1 MALPATGGTVTVADG
16 VWKIDSPLQLN
27 GVNNF
32 NLVGQ
37 SLNAQLMFTG
47 AGQMWFGSA
56 AGVSNATISTLTI
69 NASTLDPASPQPAMR
84 FDNAQNVSFNNNHI
98 LGDQNGSLPA
108 VFFEGGSNNQILN
121 NTITS
126 SQGGSPL
133 QLNALGGTPSSGF
146 VVSQNTFDS
155 SNLLL
160 IGLNNTKVTNNYFS
174 NQTLG
179 NYIGI
184 FIVGPYAGTSQNI
197 TIDGNTLDGNNGA
210 VISGLPQDPGGTS
223 NIDGFSI
230 TNNIIKGAGSLIALQ
245 SYDPGN
251 FTDNTLIGSN
261 KTNVTITGNQLSSFA
276 GSTID
281 IRGGAGSVDKVLV
294 QSNTLQNLTGMQNVI
309 TEDAD
314 TTNATILNNIAT
326 ILNQGVPV
334 TNPPPPAGTTADMI
348 LRHGAYGDYEIYN
361 IGNNSLLGAY
371 YLGQVG
377 TDWAFVTLGRF
388 NGSDTTDMLLRNSTG
403 AFEVYDIS
411 NNNITNAAS
420 LGAVGLNWQV
430 AGFADFNGDGM
441 TDMMLRNSN
450 TGAFEIYNI
459 RNDMI
464 INAAASGTVG
474 LNWQVGG
481 FGNFSSVPGET
492 DMIMRN
498 TSTGGLEVYFNNNQS
513 IGAAF
518 MGTVGLE
525 WQIIGVGNFSS
536 IPGESDMMMRNT
548 KTGGLEVYDIA
559 NNQIT
564 GAAFIGTVGLD
575 WQFAGIAP
583 IHGPGA
589 SDLVLRNVNTG
600 AFEVYDIANNQLSGA
615 AALGAVGLD
624 WQTGSIAAAPPS
636 ASMGSSDASTSQLV
650 QAMAGFG
657 GGSGAAD
664 SLNAAAVGADTSQQ
678 TFLTAPHA

>member
-16 VWKIDSPLQLN
+16 VWKIDSLLQLN

-56 AGVSNATISTLTI
+56 EGGLGGVSNATISTLTI
-69 NASTLDPASPQPAMR
+69 NANTLTPASPQTAME

-98 LGDQNGSLPA
+98 LGDQNGSIPA
-108 VFFEGGSNNQILN
+108 VFFGGGSNNQILN
-121 NTITS
+121 NTITAP
-126 SQGGSPL
+126 QGGAPL

-174 NQTLG
+174 NQTLR
-179 NYIGI
+179 NFIGI
-184 FIVGPYAGTSQNI
+184 FIIGPYAGTSQNI
-197 TIDGNTLDGNNGA
+197 TIDGNTLVAMANNA

-230 TNNIIKGAGSLIALQ
+230 TNNILKAAKSLIAVQ
-245 SYDPGN
+245 SYESGN
-251 FTDNTLIGSN
+251 LTDNSLIGTN
-261 KTNVTITGNQLSSFA
+261 KTNVTITGNQLSSFD

-281 IRGGAGSVDKVLV
+281 IRGGLGSVDKVLV

-309 TEDAD
+309 IEDAD
-314 TTNATILNNIAT
+314 TTNATILNNNAT

-348 LRHGAYGDYEIYN
+348 LRHGADGSYEIYN
-361 IGNNSLLGAY
+361 IGNNSLLAAY
-371 YLGQVG
+371 HLGQVG
-377 TDWAFVTLGRF
+377 TDWVFVTLGRF
-388 NGSDTTDMLLRNSTG
+388 NGSDTTDMLLRNTSTG
-403 AFEVYDIS
+403 EFEVYDIS

-420 LGAVGLNWQV
+420 LGTVGLNWQV

-459 RNDMI
+459 SNNMI

-525 WQIIGVGNFSS
+525 WRIIGVGNFSS

-564 GAAFIGTVGLD
+564 GASFLGTVGLD

-636 ASMGSSDASTSQLV
+636 ASMGSSDAS
-650 QAMAGFG
+650 
-657 GGSGAAD
+657 
-664 SLNAAAVGADTSQQ
+664 
-678 TFLTAPHA
+678 